1 MSGGPAG
8 RGFTL
13 LEVMVALGIL
23 ATSLVAISDVVGG
36 ALRNEVRA
44 RNLETAALLARARMV
59 AVEDHYEWK
68 GFATSDESDD
78 GTFEDEGHPEF
89 KWRLEVTAPHGTI
102 DADGLMR
109 SLTGTDLQGLL
120 AQGGEALAGAAS
132 GGAGGGAQQA
142 GLAQQLGGTALTAIL
157 QPTLARLAENVKK
170 GLREVK
176 LTVTW
181 PENGREESF
190 EVRTHML
197 VLAPGETA
205 TPAGAT
211 VPAAGQ
217 PPTAGGAGVPGTGQP
232 ATPGAGGTQR

>member
-1 MSGGPAG
+1 MTAR

-13 LEVMVALGIL
+13 LEVMVALAIL

-44 RNLETAALLARARMV
+44 RNLETASLLARGKMV
-59 AVEDHYEWK
+59 ALEDHYEWK
-68 GFATSDESDD
+68 GFATSDESDE

-89 KWRLEVTAPHGTI
+89 KWRLEITAPHGTI

-120 AQGGEALAGAAS
+120 SSPEISKQLGGAQPTGGPQAS
-132 GGAGGGAQQA
+132 GGGQP
-142 GLAQQLGGTALTAIL
+142 LAQLGPLGALL
-157 QPTLARLAENVKK
+157 QPTMARLAENVKK
-170 GLREVK
+170 GLRQVR
-176 LTVTW
+176 LTVSW

-197 VLAPGETA
+197 VLAASETA
-205 TPAGAT
+205 PS
-211 VPAAGQ
+211 
-217 PPTAGGAGVPGTGQP
+217 AGGGPTPPGVTPPGS
-232 ATPGAGGTQR
+232 TPLPGGGGSPR